1 MLAYMKASPT
11 TYILHYRGGRLRR
24 EGPGLAFWYL
34 QPASTIVA
42 VPMASRDIP
51 FVFNEVTAD
60 FQAVTIQGQL
70 TYRVAEPRRLAELL
84 DFSIRP
90 GGAYLSDDPEKLPER
105 LVQTAQ
111 ILARGVVQA
120 RTLREV
126 LVDAEPLVS
135 TVLPLLRSSE
145 VVRMLGLEILGLTV
159 LALRPTPEI
168 ARALEAEA
176 REALQRESDEAIY
189 ARRNA
194 AVEQERRIR
203 ESELNTEI
211 AVQEKQ
217 RQIRETQMAADIAVE
232 EQRAELID
240 RRSENERKDADTRA
254 YALRA
259 TLEPVRELD
268 WRTLMALGTAGTDP
282 KLMIAL
288 AFRELAENAAKIGEV
303 NVSPDLLRSLLAPTS
318 SGR

>member
-1 MLAYMKASPT
+1 MLAYMKAAPT
-11 TYILHYRGGRLRR
+11 TYILHYRGGRLRQ

-42 VPMASRDIP
+42 VPLASRDVP

-70 TYRVAEPRRLAELL
+70 TYRVADPRRLAGLL
-84 DFSIRP
+84 DFSLRP
-90 GGAYLSDDPEKLPER
+90 GGAYVSDDPEKVPER
-105 LVQTAQ
+105 LVQAAQ

-120 RTLREV
+120 RALREV
-126 LVDAEPLVS
+126 LVDSEPLVS
-135 TVLPLLRSSE
+135 TVLPQLRGSE

-159 LALRPTPEI
+159 LALKPTPEI

-176 REALQRESDEAIY
+176 REGLQRESDEAIY

-217 RQIRETQMAADIAVE
+217 RQIRETQMAAEIAVE
-232 EQRAELID
+232 EQRGELIE

-254 YALRA
+254 YALKA

-268 WRTLMALGTAGTDP
+268 WRTLMALGAASTDP

-303 NVSPDLLRSLLAPTS
+303 NVSPDLLKSLLAPTS
-318 SGR
+318 GGR

>member
-11 TYILHYRGGRLRR
+11 TYLLHYRGGRLRR
-24 EGPGLAFWYL
+24 EGAGLAFWYW

-42 VPMASRDIP
+42 VPVASRDVP
-51 FVFNEVTAD
+51 FVFNEVTSD

-84 DFSIRP
+84 DFSLRP
-90 GGAYLSDDPEKLPER
+90 SGAYVSDDPEKVPER

-111 ILARGVVQA
+111 ILARGVVQTH
-120 RTLREV
+120 TLREV

-135 TVLPLLRSSE
+135 TVLPLLRESD

-159 LALRPTPEI
+159 LALKPTPEI

-217 RQIRETQMAADIAVE
+217 RQIRETQMAGEIAVE
-232 EQRAELID
+232 QQRAELID

-254 YALRA
+254 YALRT
-259 TLEPVRELD
+259 TLEPVRDLD
-268 WRTLMALGTAGTDP
+268 WRTLMALGTTGSDP

-303 NVSPDLLRSLLAPTS
+303 NVSPDLLKSLLAPS
-318 SGR
+318 AGGR